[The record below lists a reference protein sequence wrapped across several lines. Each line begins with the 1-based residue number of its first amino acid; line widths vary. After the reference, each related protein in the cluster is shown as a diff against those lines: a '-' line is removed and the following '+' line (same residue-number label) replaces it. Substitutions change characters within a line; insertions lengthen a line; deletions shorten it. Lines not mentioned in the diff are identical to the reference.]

1 MSDHDFIL
9 QEIRKMFKEYQSS
22 SETPQDKEKLNPEAE
37 KTQEK
42 PVEAPPKAP
51 EKQGVVLDAN
61 SKPPEG
67 YSFQKAQ
74 VPAEYAD
81 AYAKITPGMD
91 RADTGDCGF
100 LNQAAVSILGTDDP
114 KYIYTAL
121 VNSGVIPANF
131 QFKPEPC
138 TDLGR
143 LIGIFQ
149 SRAVQNKLW
158 FQDKIDPKGNIT
170 KGLEYKPTIPTKDI
184 SKRADVNVP
193 DKPVLAKKAPT
204 IPSTAIA
211 ESAQTVAVDGKIGSR
226 TAKLLKI
233 YAEPNN
239 FIKIVPKPS
248 PGPGPAPSP
257 KPSPGAAKSKRA
269 CDELI
274 FRNKQ
279 EFEDK
284 TAMAIMGYHYCQLDR
299 RFAAGQIRNRN
310 LFQEFSKAL
319 LSGDGGESTEAFRN
333 SIKMAEDL
341 KKDLGDGMVDF
352 HQDAVNQDKS
362 QNKVYNKKYPYMY
375 EVLKNSFGSRIV
387 KFYSGFYGNRRIIY
401 FSFVKAST
409 ENKNKPLIYSV
420 PGTRGSNLDDMR
432 AFIAALGY
440 NKWIFEKTE
449 DERLATIPDFDKT
462 LVAEILSYAS
472 THMKSLRHYYRAGIP
487 KVLNASQQIEA
498 GSDMKAA
505 ADEGK
510 NMLQNYMRIL
520 QDFTSDLQEF
530 VGAPNEETLTKL
542 ARSAGIISLCQR
554 EAWSPGS

>member
-1 MSDHDFIL
+1 MSDRDFIL
-9 QEIRKMFKEYQSS
+9 QEIRKIFKEAQNSADPAQ
-22 SETPQDKEKLNPEAE
+22 EKDKLEPEAE

-42 PVEAPPKAP
+42 PGTAKPTAP

-91 RADTGDCGF
+91 RVDTGDCGF
-100 LNQAAVSILGTDDP
+100 LNQAAVGILGTDDP

-170 KGLEYKPTIPTKDI
+170 KGLEYKPKIPTKDI
-184 SKRADVNVP
+184 SKRPDVDVS
-193 DKPVLAKKAPT
+193 DKPVLAKKTPAVPAA
-204 IPSTAIA
+204 AIA
-211 ESAQTVAVDGKIGSR
+211 ESPQTVAVDGKIGSR

-239 FIKIVPKPS
+239 FIKIVPKP
-248 PGPGPAPSP
+248 GPAPAP
-257 KPSPGAAKSKRA
+257 KPSPEAPKAKKG

-274 FRNKQ
+274 FRSKQ

-284 TAMAIMGYHYCQLDR
+284 TAMAMMGYHYCQLDR

-319 LSGDGGESTEAFRN
+319 LSGDAGESTDAFRN
-333 SIKMAEDL
+333 SIKMAQEL
-341 KKDLGDGMVDF
+341 KKDLGNKMVDF

-362 QNKVYNKKYPYMY
+362 QNQVYNKKYPYMY
-375 EVLKNSFGSRIV
+375 EVLNNSFGSRVV
-387 KFYSGFYGNRRIIY
+387 KMYSGFYGNRKIVY
-401 FSFVKAST
+401 FSFVKASS
-409 ENKNKPLIYSV
+409 EGKNKPLIYSV
-420 PGTRGSNLDDMR
+420 PGTRDSKLDDMR
-432 AFIAALGY
+432 AFITALGY
-440 NKWIFEKTE
+440 NKWIFKKTE
-449 DERLATIPDFDKT
+449 DERLATIPDYDKK
-462 LVAEILSYAS
+462 LVAEMIGYAS
-472 THMKSLRHYYRAGIP
+472 KHIKSLNHYYRAGIP
-487 KVLNASQQIEA
+487 KALNASQQIEA

-505 ADEGK
+505 AGEGK

-520 QDFTSDLQEF
+520 RDFASDLQEF
-530 VGAPNEETLTKL
+530 IGAPNEETLTKL